1 MYYYVV
7 RSATAATPTASQ
19 VEALYDSY
27 VVDGTSYTVH
37 KSAPSRVTADTHMAG
52 DLDRL
57 RR

>member
-19 VEALYDSY
+19 VEALYNSY

-37 KSAPSRVTADTHMAG
+37 KNGTIAVTADTAASVTLTGSGM
-52 DLDRL
+52 
-57 RR
+57 